1 MSHQSEVFD
10 SEDLGLDGRLMGV
23 LLKPVPFFR
32 KIGLGTPIT
41 RVVPYYAILA
51 LVMTLL
57 RLHITG
63 RLENRPEVVLLI
75 FIAPLVGI
83 IVNGVL
89 AGLSQAIG
97 AIVGAGADIPESMK
111 VYMYGSTPLLFPLL
125 LTVAG
130 IAVPWVLA
138 PGLTPT
144 DGVEVLVSLW
154 FVVLIV
160 IGLREVHTI
169 STVRALVMAAPAILL
184 LLANLIA
191 TGAPY
196 WWISW
201 LYIVLVPPGAAPP
214 PG

>member
-1 MSHQSEVFD
+1 MSPQSEVFD
-10 SEDLGLDGRLMGV
+10 SEDLGLDGRLTSI
-23 LLKPVPFFR
+23 LLKPVSFFR

-51 LVMTLL
+51 LAMTLL
-57 RLHITG
+57 RLHITD
-63 RLENRPEVVLLI
+63 RLENRPEVILLI
-75 FIAPLVGI
+75 FIAPLVGV

-89 AGLSQAIG
+89 AGLSQALG
-97 AIVGAGADIPESMK
+97 ALVGAGADIPESMK

-125 LTVAG
+125 VAVAG

-138 PGLTPT
+138 PGLAPT

-154 FVVLIV
+154 FMVLIV

-169 STVRALVMAAPAILL
+169 STARAIVMAAPALFLL
-184 LLANLIA
+184 LVSLIA
-191 TGAPY
+191 AGTPY

-201 LYIVLVPPGAAPP
+201 LYIVLVPPGAVP